1 MDRSNLS
8 VGVRRLLA
16 ALVLASC
23 GVGAPTVSVAQ
34 SPNAEVPK
42 RPRIGLALSGGGARG
57 AAHIGVLKVLDELRV
72 PVDCIAGTSMGAVVG
87 GSFAAGTTPAEME
100 KVVAKTD
107 WNEVFTDRPPR
118 AEIATRR
125 KQDDYKN
132 LFAPVFGY
140 KDGSIQ
146 LPKGIVAGVNIESFL
161 RYLTEQSGEIN
172 NFAQLPIPFR
182 AVAADIE
189 TGQAVILDKGSLA
202 QAMRASMSI
211 PGAVSPVEIDGRL
224 LVDGGIANNLPIDVV
239 RQTCGDVI
247 IAVNISTPTLKRD
260 EITSALSI
268 VVQLINFLGKDTVD
282 RQIASL
288 TPRDVLI
295 APELGDISSG
305 SFERQDEAIRIGE
318 AAARQMGDSL
328 VRYSLP
334 LEQYAALRATQVV
347 PRTGLGKVDEIRI
360 EGVERTNREV
370 LAALIE
376 SKPGEALNEVK
387 LNADLRRIYGR
398 GDFEAVNYSIERDN
412 AGGSPALVINV
423 REKEIG
429 PDYLRFGLSL
439 ASDFKGDAY
448 FNALVQYRRTW
459 LNRFGADWVAEAQ
472 IGQNTYLFTEF
483 YQPVEERGRF
493 FVAPYASYGQYTRGV
508 FVGADRVAEYQVRQ
522 GLGGLDLGAALGTWG
537 EARLGPVW
545 RSIDAYVDTGS
556 PALPDVKVNS
566 SGVRFKLFG
575 DRLDTAYF
583 ARSGESLRINA
594 FEALTA
600 LGADAGYRRLD
611 AIWSGARSFGPHTI
625 NATLAGG
632 TDFGS
637 GLPPYDAFLLGGP
650 FKLSGYRINQFAGD
664 TAAFAILRY
673 YNQILRLPSL
683 LGSGV
688 YVGLSAEAGRM
699 NGLYT
704 QGGAS
709 TGNLYSGS
717 VYLGAE
723 TFLGP
728 AYLGVGFAGG
738 GNTAAYFLLGVPW

>member
-1 MDRSNLS
+1 
-8 VGVRRLLA
+8 
-16 ALVLASC
+16 
-23 GVGAPTVSVAQ
+23 
-34 SPNAEVPK
+34 
-42 RPRIGLALSGGGARG
+42 
-57 AAHIGVLKVLDELRV
+57 
-72 PVDCIAGTSMGAVVG
+72 
-87 GSFAAGTTPAEME
+87 
-100 KVVAKTD
+100 
-107 WNEVFTDRPPR
+107 
-118 AEIATRR
+118 
-125 KQDDYKN
+125 
-132 LFAPVFGY
+132 
-140 KDGSIQ
+140 
-146 LPKGIVAGVNIESFL
+146 
-161 RYLTEQSGEIN
+161 
-172 NFAQLPIPFR
+172 
-182 AVAADIE
+182 
-189 TGQAVILDKGSLA
+189 
-202 QAMRASMSI
+202 
-211 PGAVSPVEIDGRL
+211 
-224 LVDGGIANNLPIDVV
+224 
-239 RQTCGDVI
+239 
-247 IAVNISTPTLKRD
+247 
-260 EITSALSI
+260 
-268 VVQLINFLGKDTVD
+268 
-282 RQIASL
+282 
-288 TPRDVLI
+288 
-295 APELGDISSG
+295 
-305 SFERQDEAIRIGE
+305 
-318 AAARQMGDSL
+318 
-328 VRYSLP
+328 
-334 LEQYAALRATQVV
+334 VV

-376 SKPGEALNEVK
+376 SKPGEALDEVK

-508 FVGADRVAEYQVRQ
+508 FVGDDRVAEYQVRQ

-611 AIWSGARSFGPHTI
+611 AIWSGAYSFGPHTI

-664 TAAFAILRY
+664 TAAFAMLRY

-683 LGSGV
+683 LGSGI